1 MGFPRKLSAM
11 GFLPALLVCGCT
23 IWDVFFKNGKKDV
36 YYDGYKREDVVDYRK
51 EFIPRF
57 LQYLKDPNVVLVVQ
71 DEVIYRSNE
80 HNQRYW
86 HVPENKETGE
96 MKNVV
101 LRKKG
106 AGWGIMLSGFVTQDG
121 FVELSDA
128 EMGALNAQR
137 RAKNLPPIKMFYRAT
152 AEQQSTNLEQ
162 GAANCYSY
170 YLFEYGKS
178 REGWWDS
185 EKMIAHTTD
194 VIAMLEFKYPGKTL
208 VFLFY

>member
-1 MGFPRKLSAM
+1 MLDWLSK
-11 GFLPALLVCGCT
+11 V
-23 IWDVFFKNGKKDV
+23 
-36 YYDGYKREDVVDYRK
+36 
-51 EFIPRF
+51 
-57 LQYLKDPNVVLVVQ
+57 
-71 DEVIYRSNE
+71 VIYHSHE
-80 HNQRYW
+80 HKPRYW
-86 HVPENKETGE
+86 NVPENKETGE

-170 YLFEYGKS
+170 YLF
-178 REGWWDS
+178 
-185 EKMIAHTTD
+185 
-194 VIAMLEFKYPGKTL
+194 
-208 VFLFY
+208 